1 MNTLLIGDMKRV
13 DGFWEWLNAADEV
26 FEVSLIIS
34 EDEMVS
40 EKFSCPIQPLDYLEK
55 LTDTYDVIFICSI
68 FYQKLK
74 NILIQLGVEKEC
86 ILSED
91 DIGRYLSKTDI
102 MKYHAAQIYKTYEYE
117 KQEAVADIGAFTYG
131 KFLANDYGEG
141 IRLHIG
147 KFCSIAYGVAFML
160 GGEHRGEWCTTY
172 PFSAFIPQFSH
183 LEGFI
188 HIKGDIIVE
197 NDVWIGSDAKIMSG
211 VHIGDGCIIAA
222 NAVVTKDVEPYTVV
236 GGVPAKVIKK
246 RFSDEKIQMLEQM
259 KWWDWNY
266 EDIYNVIPLLQS
278 EKIDEL
284 ILYYKSKNKE
294 I

>member
-117 KQEAVADIGAFTYG
+117 KQEAVADM
-131 KFLANDYGEG
+131 
-141 IRLHIG
+141 
-147 KFCSIAYGVAFML
+147 SIYI
-160 GGEHRGEWCTTY
+160 W
-172 PFSAFIPQFSH
+172 
-183 LEGFI
+183 
-188 HIKGDIIVE
+188 
-197 NDVWIGSDAKIMSG
+197 KI
-211 VHIGDGCIIAA
+211 
-222 NAVVTKDVEPYTVV
+222 
-236 GGVPAKVIKK
+236 
-246 RFSDEKIQMLEQM
+246 L
-259 KWWDWNY
+259 
-266 EDIYNVIPLLQS
+266 S
-278 EKIDEL
+278 E
-284 ILYYKSKNKE
+284 
-294 I
+294 